1 MRKLLNT
8 LYVTSTDNY
17 LSRDGENVVI
27 LAEQAEKFRIPIHN
41 LEAIITFGYTGASPG
56 LMHLCAERGVTLT
69 FLNEHGGFRA
79 RIQGKTSGNV
89 LLRRKQ
95 YTFSDGPEALQ
106 IAKRMIQAKV
116 INSRSVINRAIRD
129 YGEQDKSSQLQPIA
143 VELKRLSRMVIYV
156 DNLDT
161 LRGVEG
167 EAAKHYFSG
176 MNELILTEKKA
187 FMMTTRN
194 RRPPKDRINALLSFL
209 YTMLRLDVQAALETV
224 GLDPAVGFL
233 HRDRPGRASLAL
245 DLMEELRPYLA
256 DRLALTLIN
265 RKQISPKSF
274 IIKENGAVLLS
285 DEGRNIVLSSWQQRK
300 KEEIRHP
307 FLDETIEVGL
317 IPYAQ
322 ALLLARFIRGDIE
335 DYPPYLWK

>member
-56 LMHLCAERGVTLT
+56 LMHLCAERGVALT

-95 YTFSDGPEALQ
+95 YKFSDGPEALQ

-116 INSRSVINRAIRD
+116 INSRTVINRAIRD

-143 VELKRLSRMVIYV
+143 VELKRLSRMVIHV

-167 EAAKHYFSG
+167 EGAKHYFSG

>member
-56 LMHLCAERGVTLT
+56 LMHLCAERGVALT

-95 YTFSDGPEALQ
+95 YKFSDGPEALQ

-116 INSRSVINRAIRD
+116 INSRTVINRAIRD

-143 VELKRLSRMVIYV
+143 VELKRLSHMVIHV

>member
-56 LMHLCAERGVTLT
+56 LMHLCAERGVALT

-95 YTFSDGPEALQ
+95 YKFSDGPEALQ

-143 VELKRLSRMVIYV
+143 VELKRLSRMVIHV

>member
-1 MRKLLNT
+1 
-8 LYVTSTDNY
+8 
-17 LSRDGENVVI
+17 
-27 LAEQAEKFRIPIHN
+27 
-41 LEAIITFGYTGASPG
+41 
-56 LMHLCAERGVTLT
+56 
-69 FLNEHGGFRA
+69 
-79 RIQGKTSGNV
+79 
-89 LLRRKQ
+89 
-95 YTFSDGPEALQ
+95 
-106 IAKRMIQAKV
+106 MIQAKI
-116 INSRSVINRAIRD
+116 INSRNVINRAIRD
-129 YGEQDKSSQLQPIA
+129 YGEQDNSNSRLQPIA
-143 VELKRLSRMVIYV
+143 VELKRLARMVNHV
-156 DNLDT
+156 ESLDI

-187 FMMTTRN
+187 FMMITRN

-274 IIKENGAVLLS
+274 IFKENGAVLLS
-285 DEGRNIVLSSWQQRK
+285 DEGRKVVLSSWQQRK

-317 IPYAQ
+317 IPYVQ
-322 ALLLARFIRGDIE
+322 ALLLARFIRGDID